1 MVNVMIVEDQKLMR
15 SILESYIKKKEG
27 YELVSS
33 IPGADRAADIC
44 DAGRID
50 LILMDVQTERRENGI
65 AAVEKIKASHPEIK
79 IVVVT
84 SLVDCEVLRRARE
97 AGADS
102 LWYKDTDEELLM
114 EAVRRTMA
122 GEHIFPDAPPVV
134 EVGTARSTEFTN
146 AEMKVLRCLVR
157 GMSYGAIAG
166 ALGIEVTTVKYHVSN
181 MLQKTNLEQTPGYG
195 MDDYCDQARGLI
207 RKLCDAPDA
216 GVHFFVGATQANFT
230 VVDALLK
237 PWQGVLCADSGHINV
252 HETGAVE
259 ATGHKC
265 LALPSVQGKITAQQ
279 VRDAYDAH
287 WADASHE
294 HIAQPGMVY
303 ISNPT
308 EDGTLYTKEELTD
321 LSATCYD
328 CGLCLFVDGAR
339 MAYGLASEANDLNL
353 QDYANLCDVFYLGG
367 TKCGA
372 LFGEA
377 VIINNPDLDQDF
389 RYAIKQHGAMLAK
402 GRLLG
407 LQFLAL
413 LNGEDG
419 TGSSPYYTM
428 AAKADRQAMRIRA
441 AFEAK
446 GCAMLFD
453 SPTNQQ
459 FPILPNSWYNALSE
473 KYAMTLTAKPDAEH
487 TAVRFCTSWATRD
500 EDVDALLAD
509 IASL

>member
-1 MVNVMIVEDQKLMR
+1 MIRFECD
-15 SILESYIKKKEG
+15 YGEG
-27 YELVSS
+27 
-33 IPGADRAADIC
+33 AAQPVL
-44 DAGRID
+44 D
-50 LILMDVQTERRENGI
+50 L
-65 AAVEKIKASHPEIK
+65 
-79 IVVVT
+79 
-84 SLVDCEVLRRARE
+84 
-97 AGADS
+97 
-102 LWYKDTDEELLM
+102 
-114 EAVRRTMA
+114 
-122 GEHIFPDAPPVV
+122 
-134 EVGTARSTEFTN
+134 
-146 AEMKVLRCLVR
+146 
-157 GMSYGAIAG
+157 
-166 ALGIEVTTVKYHVSN
+166 
-181 MLQKTNLEQTPGYG
+181 LQKTNLEQTPGYG

-294 HIAQPGMVY
+294 HLAQPGMVY

-328 CGLCLFVDGAR
+328 CGLYLFVDGAR

-377 VIINNPDLDQDF
+377 VVINNPDLDQDF

-459 FPILPNSWYNALSE
+459 FPILPNTYYHCNEDSSKDYKSEYVNALGHDFQNGYCTRCGAQDPNAATQE
-473 KYAMTLTAKPDAEH
+473 PTQEPTATEAPAPDAP
-487 TAVRFCTSWATRD
+487 ADSGTSGSGDTPDWASENSDSTP
-500 EDVDALLAD
+500 EA
-509 IASL
+509 